1 MAMRTNAIVKKVAD
15 LIESSLE
22 GMGFELVEVE
32 YLSSQGRWILRIY
45 IDQEGGVTIDDC
57 AQVSREL
64 GDLIDVKDVIP
75 HEYVLE
81 ISSPGLN
88 RPLTKEKHLLGAIGK
103 KIRVRMARPV
113 EGRRNF
119 AGRLSDFRDETLYIE
134 MDKGMVALPW
144 PEVEKANLVYE
155 FTR

>member
-1 MAMRTNAIVKKVAD
+1 MRTNSISKGVAD
-15 LIESSLE
+15 LIEPSLE
-22 GMGFELVEVE
+22 EMGFELVEVE
-32 YLSSQGRWILRIY
+32 YLSYQGRWILRIY
-45 IDQEGGVTIDDC
+45 IDKEGGVTIDDC

-64 GDLIDVKDVIP
+64 GDLIDVKDMIP

-88 RPLTKEKHLLGAIGK
+88 RPLTKEKHLIDAVGK
-103 KIRVRMARPV
+103 KIRVKMAKPV

-119 AGRLSDFRDETLYIE
+119 AGRLSDFRDETLYVE
-134 MDKGMVALPW
+134 TDRGMVVLPW